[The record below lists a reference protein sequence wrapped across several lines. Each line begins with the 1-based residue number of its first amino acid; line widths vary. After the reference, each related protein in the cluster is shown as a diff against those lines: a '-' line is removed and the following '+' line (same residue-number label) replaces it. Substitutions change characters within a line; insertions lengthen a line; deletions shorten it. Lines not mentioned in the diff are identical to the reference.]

1 MGADSQTGIDRA
13 IVRAVEQFQAG
24 IDREQSFRFLVDR
37 FYQPVKGFFA
47 RRVFSPDVCLDLTQE
62 TFLGLYKGLEGYRAE
77 ARFEFWLF
85 RIAKTTHLKWLR
97 TRRRRQEAAL
107 ENPSVNHKIAT
118 EGVDEP
124 EPVLVEDETQL
135 EEILKRERL
144 ELLQAAVLELPD
156 QMRRCMT
163 LRVYQDL
170 SYREIAELMEVSID
184 TVKAHLFQAR
194 KKLREKL
201 QDAFVEIEF

>member
-1 MGADSQTGIDRA
+1 MGADNHTGVDRA

-24 IDREQSFRFLVDR
+24 IDRDQSFRFLVDR
-37 FYQPVKGFFA
+37 FYRPVRGFFA
-47 RRVFSPDVCLDLTQE
+47 KRVFSPDVCLDLTQE

-97 TRRRRQEAAL
+97 TRHRREEATL
-107 ENPSVNHKIAT
+107 ESPPAAHRTAT
-118 EGVDEP
+118 EGLDDP
-124 EPVLVEDETQL
+124 EPVVVEDESQL

-144 ELLQAAVLELPD
+144 EMLRAAVLELPE

-194 KKLREKL
+194 KKLRDRLK
-201 QDAFVEIEF
+201 DAFLEIEF

>member
-1 MGADSQTGIDRA
+1 MGADNQTGVDRA

-24 IDREQSFRFLVDR
+24 IDREQAFRVLVER
-37 FYQPVKGFFA
+37 FYPPVKGFFA
-47 RRVFSPDVCLDLTQE
+47 KRVFSPDVCLDLTQE

-85 RIAKTTHLKWLR
+85 RIAKTTLLKWLR
-97 TRRRRQEAAL
+97 TRRRREEAAL
-107 ENPSVNHKIAT
+107 ESPPAIPKIAT
-118 EGVDEP
+118 EGGDDP
-124 EPVLVEDETQL
+124 EPVVVEDETQL
-135 EEILKRERL
+135 EEILRRERL
-144 ELLQAAVLELPD
+144 ETLRAAILELPD

-170 SYREIAELMEVSID
+170 SYREIAELMEISID

-194 KKLREKL
+194 RKLRERL
-201 QDAFVEIEF
+201 TEDFLEVEV

>member
-1 MGADSQTGIDRA
+1 MDVDSQNDRA
-13 IVRAVEQFQAG
+13 VVRAVEQFQAG
-24 IDREQSFRFLVDR
+24 VDREQSFRFLVDR
-37 FYQPVKGFFA
+37 FYLPVKGFFA
-47 RRVFSPDVCLDLTQE
+47 KRVFSPDVCLDLTQE
-62 TFLGLYKGLEGYRAE
+62 TFLGLYRGLEGYRAE

-97 TRRRRQEAAL
+97 TRRRREEAAL
-107 ENPSVNHKIAT
+107 EGPPAIHRIAT
-118 EGVDEP
+118 EGSDEP
-124 EPVLVEDETQL
+124 EPVVVAEESQL
-135 EEILKRERL
+135 EEILLQERL
-144 ELLQAAVLELPD
+144 EKLRAAVQKLPD

-194 KKLREKL
+194 KKLRASLK
-201 QDAFVEIEF
+201 DAFIEIEF